1 MSILL
6 ARTPTSNSIHTIPI
20 EQSVHIHICNA
31 VVLLSKKMIRKK
43 NWNFSNKYFLSLVFA
58 SILLLSSFGVL
69 MHNAFANAVIN
80 PVQSTDRGSIVS
92 NAQLSSNVKHVN
104 IQTDTNNKSMH
115 IKSPSHIPPLILE
128 QFMQSKICKNK
139 CVHPKS
145 Q

>member
-6 ARTPTSNSIHTIPI
+6 ARTLTSNSIHIIPI

-31 VVLLSKKMIRKK
+31 VVLLSKNMIRKK
-43 NWNFSNKYFLSLVFA
+43 YWNFGSKYFLSIVFA

-69 MHNAFANAVIN
+69 MHNVFANAVID
-80 PVQSTDRGSIVS
+80 PVQTTDRGNMVS
-92 NAQLSSNVKHVN
+92 NAQPNSNVKHVH
-104 IQTDTNNKSMH
+104 IQTDTSHKPMH

-139 CVHPKS
+139 CIHPKS